1 MMQALVNYSGTPGS
15 VELRDVP
22 KPQIRPGE
30 VLLRSRGIGICGSD
44 LHQWHGTQA
53 WAVNWPVTL
62 GHEFCGEVVEVGS
75 DVTGWHVGD
84 RVACETAARVCG
96 HCPMCRTGHYNLCP
110 ERLGFG
116 YGVDGAAAEFVKAEP
131 RLLHRIPD
139 NVTWEQAAL
148 TEPCAVA
155 FNAVVEKSHPRPG
168 DLAVVLGPG
177 PIGLLVTQMLRN
189 TGPARLVLVGL
200 RRDAKRLELAQ
211 RFGADEV
218 IVRRCPGDRRRRRL
232 GHPAASAADGAPG
245 GPDHQDRLGSGA
257 GWLLAG
263 PLDRQGGHAA
273 RLLQSQLGRLG
284 ARAQADGCR
293 PP

>member
-110 ERLGFG
+110 HVRFFATPP
-116 YGVDGAAAEFVKAEP
+116 YDGAFSQFVAMPAAFVYP
-131 RLLHRIPD
+131 VPD
-139 NVTWEQAAL
+139 TISDDAA
-148 TEPCAVA
+148 
-155 FNAVVEKSHPRPG
+155 
-168 DLAVVLGPG
+168 
-177 PIGLLVTQMLRN
+177 GLLEPLSVGIWACRRTQL
-189 TGPARLVLVGL
+189 
-200 RRDAKRLELAQ
+200 
-211 RFGADEV
+211 
-218 IVRRCPGDRRRRRL
+218 
-232 GHPAASAADGAPG
+232 APG
-245 GPDHQDRLGSGA
+245 I
-257 GWLLAG
+257 
-263 PLDRQGGHAA
+263 
-273 RLLQSQLGRLG
+273 QL
-284 ARAQADGCR
+284 
-293 PP
+293 